1 MSNLCRF
8 CIMAAILDF
17 RALEREK
24 MTPYF
29 FLYLYHILTES
40 GEFLLL
46 PKKYTNL
53 YFMTN
58 EPTLVNLCACIVSS
72 AFLKRW
78 RGVVTSAPTCRTAD
92 VGWRTT
98 HSVAERTRLGIRIRQ
113 PGELSQ
119 PRSVKFA
126 CASCFQCRWKDVAD
140 RWRPGF
146 C

>member
-1 MSNLCRF
+1 MPFLYHGSHLGFQGIRTRKNDTL
-8 CIMAAILDF
+8 
-17 RALEREK
+17 
-24 MTPYF
+24 F
-29 FLYLYHILTES
+29 FLIFISYSNRIRRVFAFT
-40 GEFLLL
+40 
-46 PKKYTNL
+46 KKYTNL

-58 EPTLVNLCACIVSS
+58 EPTLVNLCARIVSS

-98 HSVAERTRLGIRIRQ
+98 RSVAERTRLGIRIRQ